1 MTQYHQERVSSPM
14 SGLEELVH
22 IIPLGYEIDRAVIPF
37 EKYSANRAYI
47 LTTKENLKYGS
58 PAEIQKN
65 KKQRYFDAKVQ
76 KLLEDRGMEVRVEL
90 IDMFDILDVMQ
101 TISAIILHEKER
113 NNRLYLNMSACGRL
127 TSIGATL
134 AAMAHDITIYYV
146 RSDGY
151 SSSEKEEQEHGL
163 SICTTPL
170 LWQLENFRIALPD
183 EMSLKIL
190 AHLTREPEGI
200 TTDLILRYL
209 FEERVPGFDE
219 DFRSLHTLDRRRK
232 QSNYLMKLNK
242 GILTR
247 MESSG
252 YITRKRS
259 GRNTVVSVTES
270 GRYIACISGML
281 TPPSLRW
288 GEMMQKTG
296 KKERDGS
303 V

>member
-1 MTQYHQERVSSPM
+1 M

-22 IIPLGYEIDRAVIPF
+22 IIPLGYEIDRAVKPF
-37 EKYSANRAYI
+37 EKYSARRVYI
-47 LTTKENLKYGS
+47 LTTRENLKYDS
-58 PAEIQKN
+58 PAEIEKN
-65 KKQRYFDAKVQ
+65 KKQRYFDATVQ
-76 KLLEDRGMEVRVEL
+76 RLLEEKGIEVRVEQ

-101 TISAIILHEKER
+101 TISAIILHEKAK

-151 SSSEKEEQEHGL
+151 SSSEKEEREHGL

-190 AHLTREPEGI
+190 AHLAREVNGM

-242 GILTR
+242 GILTK
-247 MESSG
+247 MELSG
-252 YITRKRS
+252 YIIRKKS
-259 GRNTVVSVTES
+259 GRNTVVSITES
-270 GRYIACISGML
+270 GRYIACISGIFTL
-281 TPPSLRW
+281 SSL
-288 GEMMQKTG
+288 QK
-296 KKERDGS
+296 
-303 V
+303 

>member
-1 MTQYHQERVSSPM
+1 M

-22 IIPLGYEIDRAVIPF
+22 IIPLGYEIDRAVKPF
-37 EKYSANRAYI
+37 EKYSARRAYI
-47 LTTKENLKYGS
+47 LTTRENLKYDS
-58 PAEIQKN
+58 PAEIEKN
-65 KKQRYFDAKVQ
+65 KKQRYFDATVQ
-76 KLLEDRGMEVRVEL
+76 RLLEEKGIEVRVEQ

-101 TISAIILHEKER
+101 TISAIILHEKAK

-151 SSSEKEEQEHGL
+151 SSSEKEEREHGL

-190 AHLTREPEGI
+190 AHLAREVNGM

-242 GILTR
+242 GILTK
-247 MESSG
+247 MELSG
-252 YITRKRS
+252 YIIRKKS
-259 GRNTVVSVTES
+259 GRNTVVSITES
-270 GRYIACISGML
+270 GRYIACISGIFTL
-281 TPPSLRW
+281 SSL
-288 GEMMQKTG
+288 QK
-296 KKERDGS
+296 
-303 V
+303 